1 MPKNIV
7 ELISSGQSIH
17 AVKNVERT
25 LANKLLQAISEHA
38 SEVARQAYG
47 TLDEYF
53 GGDEQPDYVNNSD
66 NAYAVFFANA
76 LKKFGVNGPEDFKDE
91 VTKQRFFDYVDHNW
105 RAQDSVQTPIQ
116 GAQGGGM
123 EQGTQ
128 TALPSPATPPM
139 APTAPSG
146 GSPTTAQGNDPS
158 LATMAPAGPS
168 INKTAPL
175 DQSGQDPTL
184 NGVQNQQTYAGDP
197 AGGDQYGGDPL
208 ATDEMGGDGGELD
221 GSGSFGNMGGMNQ
234 GMGAGNGDMCP
245 MCKGTGKAACPTC
258 GRPHEMSSGAP
269 GMSGGLDQDP
279 DLEIGPEDDG
289 SGMGG
294 DDEDGMQADGFGGD
308 GQDELAGDTQG
319 LEGGDEGGAFGD
331 EGDQAGNG
339 DGSVPGGD
347 EQETDDP
354 FDDEDAYTIDASD
367 FNTGGGED
375 EDTDEEG
382 ADEFGE
388 GGFEG
393 QGDGGDEGD
402 EGFGTG
408 DPDADIDNEESE
420 EGDEEDPDV
429 ATGAGQEADLQG
441 DDQDPD
447 LEIGDDDSADEDNG
461 DDEQGFSGDD
471 DSDEDEGDEDDDEDS
486 DEDQDDDSQDSN
498 GSVPPKKTSFG
509 ESLKARSW
517 SRKERKADSKKPN
530 RQAAKK
536 EIRMAEDFG
545 FGLDDAEDDV
555 FLAEALMMQQK
566 APAPD
571 PGLGK
576 LINYVQQQLSRI
588 KKMRNTMLMQLRR
601 ERAVIKK
608 DPAIDG
614 QEKMD
619 AMKQLAQMATDN
631 RKFFKNQAKLVKAM
645 FTGNLSGGGMGG
657 DEEGGMDQ
665 DMDQDQDMQGG
676 QDQDMGQDQE
686 QGFPPQ
692 AGGDEEGGDEG
703 DQDFGDDVEDQ
714 SGFAGGGDEGG
725 DEEAEPSDDEEM
737 SQGTAPSAPTGFPAK
752 KKSPFPPK
760 KDEGGDDDEDAGDD
774 DSGGD
779 DEDAPP
785 AKPAKKPFPP
795 VKEEVLKEYGNT
807 AALESKIKMLA
818 MQIATKGD
826 PGGKRRSALNSLEHQ
841 LKARR

>member
-25 LANKLLQAISEHA
+25 LANKLLQAISEQA
-38 SEVARQAYG
+38 NEVARQAYG

-116 GAQGGGM
+116 GGNM
-123 EQGTQ
+123 ELGTQ

-139 APTAPSG
+139 APTAPTG

-168 INKTAPL
+168 IDKTAPL

-184 NGVQNQQTYAGDP
+184 NGVQNQQTYAGNP

-208 ATDEMGGDGGELD
+208 AADDGMGGEGGELD

-258 GRPHEMSSGAP
+258 GRPHSMDDAQS
-269 GMSGGLDQDP
+269 GLDQDP

-289 SGMGG
+289 SGMDS

-308 GQDELAGDTQG
+308 DELTGNSEG

-339 DGSVPGGD
+339 DASIGGD

-367 FNTGGGED
+367 FNNAGGDGED

-393 QGDGGDEGD
+393 QDDGGDEGD
-402 EGFGTG
+402 EGFNTG
-408 DPDADIDNEESE
+408 DPDADIDNEKSE
-420 EGDEEDPDV
+420 EGEDPDDA

-447 LEIGDDDSADEDNG
+447 LEIGDDDSADEDDDA
-461 DDEQGFSGDD
+461 DDEDYD
-471 DSDEDEGDEDDDEDS
+471 DSDEDEDNEDADVEDDS
-486 DEDQDDDSQDSN
+486 DQDDI
-498 GSVPPKKTSFG
+498 PPKKTFG
-509 ESLKARSW
+509 EALKHRSW

-555 FLAEALMMQQK
+555 FIAEALMMQQK

-645 FTGNLSGGGMGG
+645 FTGNLSGGGMG

-665 DMDQDQDMQGG
+665 DTD
-676 QDQDMGQDQE
+676 QDQE
-686 QGFPPQ
+686 QGGFPPVEGQ
-692 AGGDEEGGDEG
+692 DLKIRDDEGTDQGDEG
-703 DQDFGDDVEDQ
+703 DQDFGDDVDDQ
-714 SGFAGGGDEGG
+714 SGFEGGDEGG
-725 DEEAEPSDDEEM
+725 DEEVEPNEDDDEEM
-737 SQGTAPSAPTGFPAK
+737 SQGTAPSAPAGFPAK

-760 KDEGGDDDEDAGDD
+760 KNKGGDKDEDAGNDDDDD
-774 DSGGD
+774 DSG
-779 DEDAPP
+779 DEDVAP

-795 VKEEVLKEYGNT
+795 VKEEELNEYGNM

-826 PGGKRRSALNSLEHQ
+826 PGGKRRAALNSLEHQ
-841 LKARR
+841 LKVRK